1 MGSMVY
7 LASTLS
13 SYHAHTQKP
22 FNCSPTQPPARSC
35 QGFDLPLLWPSTKA
49 CLLGPSELASC
60 PSARCVRLLL
70 PLPSPRSSEVWL
82 QLPSA

>member
-1 MGSMVY
+1 MEPGCLPEVHISGQGQGHMLGSMVY

-35 QGFDLPLLWPSTKA
+35 QGFDLPLLWPFTKA
-49 CLLGPSELASC
+49 CLLGPSE
-60 PSARCVRLLL
+60 
-70 PLPSPRSSEVWL
+70 
-82 QLPSA
+82 